1 MRRYGLLLAVAL
13 FAVVGYSAQA
23 ATSAHKAHKTVICH
37 ATKAGVARP
46 YSRIETANRAIIRA
60 HSKRHAA
67 DIVNPVGGL
76 CPKQRLTWAR
86 GGRGITTGLVPVPPN
101 TEGAGS
107 FTAQSN
113 VGQGR
118 ICWRITVTG
127 LTDVTA
133 AHIHYRTG
141 PKARQIAVPLTLSS
155 PFTPP
160 DKGCVDAPRG
170 LVRQILQ
177 HPGLFYVNVHTTT
190 YPDGAIS
197 GMLKKATKR

>member
-13 FAVVGYSAQA
+13 LAVVGYSAQA
-23 ATSAHKAHKTVICH
+23 ATSAHKTVICH
-37 ATKAGVARP
+37 ATKAGVSRP
-46 YSRIETANRAIIRA
+46 YVRITTANRAVIRA
-60 HSKRHAA
+60 HRNRHPA
-67 DIVNPVGGL
+67 DIVNPARAL
-76 CPKQRLTWAR
+76 CPRQRLTWSR
-86 GGRGITTGLVPVPPN
+86 GGRAITAGLVPVPPN

-107 FTAQSN
+107 FAAQSN

-118 ICWRITVTG
+118 ICWRITETG

-141 PKARQIAVPLTLSS
+141 PNARQVAVPLTLSS

-160 DKGCVDAPRG
+160 DRGCVDAPRG

>member
-13 FAVVGYSAQA
+13 LAVVGYSARA
-23 ATSAHKAHKTVICH
+23 ATSAHKTVICH
-37 ATKAGVARP
+37 ATKAGIARP
-46 YSRIETANRAIIRA
+46 YVRIATADRAVIRA
-60 HSKRHAA
+60 HRNRHPA

-76 CPKQRLTWAR
+76 CPKQRLTWSR
-86 GGRGITTGLVPVPPN
+86 GGRAITAGLVPVPPN

-107 FTAQSN
+107 FAAQSN
-113 VGQGR
+113 VGQAR

-141 PKARQIAVPLTLSS
+141 PKARQIAVPLTLPM
-155 PFTPP
+155 PFSAPT
-160 DKGCVDAPRG
+160 KGCVDASRG

-177 HPGLFYVNVHTTT
+177 HPGAFYVNVHTTT

-197 GMLKKATKR
+197 GMLKKGTRR

>member
-1 MRRYGLLLAVAL
+1 MKRYGLLLVVAL
-13 FAVVGYSAQA
+13 TALVGYSAQA
-23 ATSAHKAHKTVICH
+23 ATSAHKTVICH
-37 ATKAGVARP
+37 ATRAGAAKP
-46 YSRIETANRAIIRA
+46 YVRIVTANRATIRA
-60 HSKRHAA
+60 HRLGHHA
-67 DIVNPVGGL
+67 DIVNPAAGL
-76 CPKQRLTWAR
+76 CPKQRLSWNR
-86 GGRGITTGLVPVPPN
+86 GGRAITAGLVPVPPN

-107 FTAQSN
+107 FAAQSN

-141 PKARQIAVPLTLSS
+141 PKAQAIAVPLVLPTSFAA
-155 PFTPP
+155 PT
-160 DKGCVDAPRG
+160 KGCSDAPRA
-170 LVRQILQ
+170 LIRQILR

-190 YPDGAIS
+190 YPDGAVS

>member
-1 MRRYGLLLAVAL
+1 V
-13 FAVVGYSAQA
+13 
-23 ATSAHKAHKTVICH
+23 
-37 ATKAGVARP
+37 
-46 YSRIETANRAIIRA
+46 IRA
-60 HSKRHAA
+60 HRNRHPA

-160 DKGCVDAPRG
+160 DKGCVDAPRA

-177 HPGLFYVNVHTTT
+177 HPGPLLRERPHDDV
-190 YPDGAIS
+190 S
-197 GMLKKATKR
+197 GRGDLGDAEEGDQAVATDTIERHARPGSKAGPRCFLEFFAHGRE

>member
-13 FAVVGYSAQA
+13 LGVVGYSAQA
-23 ATSAHKAHKTVICH
+23 ATSAKTVICH
-37 ATKAGVARP
+37 ATRAGVARP
-46 YSRIETANRAIIRA
+46 YVHIKTADRAIIRA
-60 HSKRHAA
+60 HRNRHPA
-67 DIVNPVGGL
+67 DIINPVGGL
-76 CPKQRLTWAR
+76 CPKQRLSWFR
-86 GGRGITTGLVPVPPN
+86 GGRAITTGLVPVPPN
-101 TEGAGS
+101 TEGSGS
-107 FTAQSN
+107 FAAQSN

-118 ICWRITVTG
+118 ICWRITTTG

-170 LVRQILQ
+170 LVRQIVQ

-197 GMLKKATKR
+197 GMLKRGTKR